1 MSSANRNR
9 SVLLIAL
16 ALLLG
21 GLVAAFANG
30 WFSRADHTASYANQ
44 IPKATLRLAWIPQGT
59 FAGDYMAL
67 KKRSWKR
74 AGVDVEVRPGG
85 FQFDAIKLVAAGED
99 TFGISTGPQVA
110 EARSRG
116 VPVVIIGVIFPDS
129 PVGWVAKSNSG
140 IKTPQD
146 FIGKRVGAQYGTLTE
161 ATLEAL
167 FKKLGLPIGEISR
180 VPMQFDYTPFLSGAI
195 DVAPVYMIDQ
205 PVEFRRKGIAVNV
218 IDPRQYGVNLGPGN
232 VYITS
237 ESTAKNRSGLVKAF
251 LTGASEGWIAA
262 RLNPSEAASAI
273 VPYTAGGDVTALTAQ
288 ISAVFEFIGANGAYP
303 GVFQVGGGV
312 K

>member
-1 MSSANRNR
+1 MSSKSPSR
-9 SVLLIAL
+9 IAW
-16 ALLLG
+16 
-21 GLVAAFANG
+21 LVALSAILVVLAVGFFSG
-30 WFSRADHTASYANQ
+30 WFNHPERAVGDANN

-67 KKRSWKR
+67 KSGSWKR
-74 AGVDVEVRPGG
+74 AGIEVDVRPGG

-99 TFGISTGPQVA
+99 TFGISSGPQVA
-110 EARSRG
+110 AARARG

-129 PVGWVAKSNSG
+129 PVGWVAMSKSG

-146 FIGKRVGAQYGTLTE
+146 FLGKRVGAQYGTHTE

-167 FKKLGLPIGEISR
+167 FKKLGLPIDGIQR

-218 IDPRQYGVNLGPGN
+218 IDPRSYGVNLGPGN

-237 ESTAKNRSGLVKAF
+237 EATLRSNPDLVKSF
-251 LTGASEGWIAA
+251 LAGAAEGWKSARRDPRSAA
-262 RLNPSEAASAI
+262 VAI
-273 VPYTAGGDVTALTAQ
+273 QPYTAGGDVESLKAQ
-288 ISAVFEFIGANGAYP
+288 IDAVFAFIGPNENYP
-303 GVFQVGGGV
+303 GVITQE
-312 K
+312 

>member
-16 ALLLG
+16 ALLLA

-30 WFSRADHTASYANQ
+30 WFSRPDHTASNGNQ
-44 IPKATLRLAWIPQGT
+44 ISKATLRLAWIPQGT

-67 KKRSWKR
+67 KNGSWKR
-74 AGVDVEVRPGG
+74 AGVDVDVLPGG

-110 EARSRG
+110 EARRRG
-116 VPVVIIGVIFPDS
+116 VPIVVIGVIFPDS
-129 PVGWVAKSNSG
+129 PVGWVAMSNSG
-140 IKTPQD
+140 IKRPQD
-146 FIGKRVGAQYGTLTE
+146 FIGKRVGAQFGTLTE
-161 ATLEAL
+161 VTLETL
-167 FKKLGLPIGEISR
+167 FAKLNLPLGEIKR

-237 ESTAKNRSGLVKAF
+237 EDTLRSNPNIVKAF
-251 LTGASEGWIAA
+251 LRGASSGWQAA
-262 RLNPSEAASAI
+262 RLDTLSAAAA
-273 VPYTAGGDVTALTAQ
+273 VQPYTAGGNVDALKAQ
-288 ISAVFEFIGANGAYP
+288 IDAVFAFIGHSENYP
-303 GVFQVGGGV
+303 GVFSQYSGS
-312 K
+312 

>member
-1 MSSANRNR
+1 MSSASRNR

-16 ALLLG
+16 ALLLV

-30 WFSRADHTASYANQ
+30 WFSRPDHTTGNSNQ

-67 KKRSWKR
+67 KNGSWKR

-116 VPVVIIGVIFPDS
+116 VPVVVIGVIFPDS
-129 PVGWVAKSNSG
+129 PVGWVAMSKSG

-146 FIGKRVGAQYGTLTE
+146 FVGKRVGAQFGTLTE
-161 ATLEAL
+161 VTLETL
-167 FKKLGLPIGEISR
+167 FKKMNLPLGGIRR

-205 PVEFRRKGIAVNV
+205 PVEFRRKGFSINV

-237 ESTAKNRSGLVKAF
+237 EETLRLKPKVVEAF
-251 LTGASEGWIAA
+251 LAGGREGWIAA
-262 RLNPSEAASAI
+262 EKDHRSAAEA
-273 VPYTAGGDVTALTAQ
+273 VLPHTAGGDVESLTAQ
-288 ISAVFEFIGANGAYP
+288 VSAVFKFIGHTDSYP
-303 GVFQVGGGV
+303 GIFA